1 MLNRRKGIAL
11 VLAGL
16 VIATGC
22 TKSSDLSG
30 EWKGKITLA
39 ATGSTL
45 PDLAFTLRQDREA
58 VTGKMVFTRI
68 GADLPLEGSCKDG
81 KLSLRSPVKN
91 GLAIAIDAEA
101 SNRDIKGVALLNY
114 SSSKI
119 GKKQDRT
126 TIELTR

>member
-1 MLNRRKGIAL
+1 MVNRRKGIAL
-11 VLAGL
+11 MLAWL
-16 VIATGC
+16 VIAAGC

-39 ATGSTL
+39 QTGSTL

-58 VTGKMVFTRI
+58 VTGRMVFTRI
-68 GADLPLEGSCKDG
+68 GADLPLEGSCKNG

-91 GLAIAIDAEA
+91 GLSIAIDGDA
-101 SNRDIKGVALLNY
+101 STRSIKGVALLNY
-114 SSSKI
+114 SSAKI

-126 TIELTR
+126 TIELAR